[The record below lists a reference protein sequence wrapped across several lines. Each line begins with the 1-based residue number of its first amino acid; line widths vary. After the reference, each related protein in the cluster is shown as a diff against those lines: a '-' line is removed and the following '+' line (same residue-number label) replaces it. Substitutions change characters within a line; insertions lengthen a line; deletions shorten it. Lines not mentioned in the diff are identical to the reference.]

1 MITIILGVRPYHGG
15 RDGMRIAAAVAL
27 SPEQRQALERMGRAR
42 SLPARVVERARV
54 VLLAADGLENK
65 QIARRMRMT
74 PEKAARW
81 RKRFLK
87 GGIAALEKNA
97 PRPARTPT
105 ITDRQVKRVV
115 DRTLHQKPS
124 NATHCRNRL
133 NQQ

>member
-1 MITIILGVRPYHGG
+1 
-15 RDGMRIAAAVAL
+15 MRIAATIAL
-27 SPEQRQALERMGRAR
+27 SPKQKQALEHMAR
-42 SLPARVVERARV
+42 VRFLPARTEERAQI
-54 VLLAADGLENK
+54 VLLDADETENK

>member
-1 MITIILGVRPYHGG
+1 MITIIHGVRPYYGG

-27 SPEQRQALERMGRAR
+27 SPEQRQALERMARAR

-81 RKRFLK
+81 RSRFLE
-87 GGIAALEKNA
+87 GGIAALEKDA
-97 PRPARTPT
+97 PRPGRTRI
-105 ITDRQVKRVV
+105 ITDRQVKAVV
-115 DRTLHQKPS
+115 KMTLKETPA
-124 NATHCRNRL
+124 NATH
-133 NQQ
+133 